1 MDRGRMIDHT
11 QNVNA
16 RNFDNFAKGKT
27 SIKLFHPPGGEDHLQ
42 LGWDY
47 DEPEEL
53 NIKKKQEPKKPRYEP
68 SFVMPKKEYTKSYH
82 VNKYIVDEED
92 EKEKIKKYK
101 LQKKKSFSNEQ
112 QKIKPNTKNEN
123 TKKAIEEI
131 KNSRKRVYLI
141 RQDKYA
147 QNWQNPTKVTNFV
160 KSNLQK
166 VDSVYIYD
174 CYVTDVGYKNWSRSG
189 QD

>member
-1 MDRGRMIDHT
+1 MIDHT

-68 SFVMPKKEYTKSYH
+68 AFVMPKKEYTKSYH
-82 VNKYIVDEED
+82 ANKYIVDED
-92 EKEKIKKYK
+92 EAEKIKKYK

-131 KNSRKRVYLI
+131 KEVIEYEEEQKKTNIKPLNK
-141 RQDKYA
+141 DEDDL
-147 QNWQNPTKVTNFV
+147 TKGGRIMIFNMG
-160 KSNLQK
+160 K
-166 VDSVYIYD
+166 
-174 CYVTDVGYKNWSRSG
+174 
-189 QD
+189 

>member
-68 SFVMPKKEYTKSYH
+68 AFVMPKKEYTKSYH
-82 VNKYIVDEED
+82 VNKYIVEED
-92 EKEKIKKYK
+92 ETEKIKKYK

-131 KNSRKRVYLI
+131 KEVIEYEEEQKKTNIKPLNK
-141 RQDKYA
+141 DEDDL
-147 QNWQNPTKVTNFV
+147 TKGGRIMIFNMG
-160 KSNLQK
+160 K
-166 VDSVYIYD
+166 
-174 CYVTDVGYKNWSRSG
+174 
-189 QD
+189 

>member
-68 SFVMPKKEYTKSYH
+68 AFVMPKKEYTKSYH
-82 VNKYIVDEED
+82 VNKYILEED
-92 EKEKIKKYK
+92 EAEKIKKYK

-131 KNSRKRVYLI
+131 KEVIEYEEEQKKTNIKPLNK
-141 RQDKYA
+141 DEDDL
-147 QNWQNPTKVTNFV
+147 TKGGRIMIFNMG
-160 KSNLQK
+160 K
-166 VDSVYIYD
+166 
-174 CYVTDVGYKNWSRSG
+174 
-189 QD
+189 

>member
-68 SFVMPKKEYTKSYH
+68 AFVMPKKEYTKSYH
-82 VNKYIVDEED
+82 VNKYIIEED
-92 EKEKIKKYK
+92 ETEKIKKYK

-131 KNSRKRVYLI
+131 KEVIEYEEEQKKANKNKTNKDEDDL
-141 RQDKYA
+141 
-147 QNWQNPTKVTNFV
+147 TKGGRIMVFNMG
-160 KSNLQK
+160 K
-166 VDSVYIYD
+166 
-174 CYVTDVGYKNWSRSG
+174 
-189 QD
+189 